1 MSDVHPDADRTDS
14 MEAADDLDEV
24 DDWRANFNA
33 SDQPWRTEAELAD
46 VLEQRRA
53 LAEDD
58 DEFRHTD
65 R

>member
-1 MSDVHPDADRTDS
+1 MSDVHPDADR
-14 MEAADDLDEV
+14 ADELDEV
-24 DDWRANFNA
+24 DDWRANFTD

-58 DEFRHTD
+58 DEFRRTD
-65 R
+65 G